1 MYFSQKLY
9 EQKLWL
15 CRNLRFGQKLE
26 LQREKTETFTKPS
39 LS

>member
-1 MYFSQKLY
+1 MN
-9 EQKLWL
+9 
-15 CRNLRFGQKLE
+15 RNCGCAETCDLAKKLE